1 MIRTQIQLTPEQA
14 QWLKQKA
21 AEENVSMAEFIRI
34 NLDSI
39 MRKNSLIDQGQ
50 LRRRAKQAAGSLS
63 GPGDMAEKHDQHL
76 SEAYHR

>member
-34 NLDSI
+34 HLDNI
-39 MRKNSLIDQGQ
+39 MRKNSLIDQDQ
-50 LRRRAKQAAGSLS
+50 LRRRAKQAAGSLQ
-63 GPGDMAEKHDQHL
+63 GPADMAEKHDQHL
-76 SEAYHR
+76 TEAYQR